1 MYDLYKEKCKKKKEN
16 KSYVKSSYYRYI
28 FNTSFNID
36 FRISKAD
43 RFEKCEGIKIKKNEN
58 IPILN
63 EEKHL
68 YDLHTEVPENFAM
81 QEEKKKDKLIKD
93 ESYLLVVFYLE
104 NVIILPK
111 ADAGSFFYKRKLTLY
126 NLTAMVSKKQGY
138 CAIWIECMSGRA
150 GNEIA
155 SAFVQIL
162 KTVVLDDQMCLNL
175 FLGLTVVCLK
185 KGILTSPKLFL
196 NF

>member
-1 MYDLYKEKCKKKKEN
+1 MIFIKRNAKKKKEN

>member
-1 MYDLYKEKCKKKKEN
+1 MQKKKEN

-58 IPILN
+58 IPILT